1 MLIPDN
7 SSPDFRVPTSGNR
20 ALLRGRGRVVVGWR
34 RLVEAVAV
42 TAAIAVPWQKKQHK
56 PAAHRVLLVMLAN
69 LARPGAKV
77 VAGLRD
83 LFGMRLKPMLAVAV
97 ARVLVAVAA
106 ARR

>member
-1 MLIPDN
+1 M
-7 SSPDFRVPTSGNR
+7 
-20 ALLRGRGRVVVGWR
+20 AWR

-83 LFGMRLKPMLAVAV
+83 LLRMPLKPMLAVAV
-97 ARVLVAVAA
+97 ERVLVAAA
-106 ARR
+106 PARR